1 MSDDQGV
8 RWLDPAEQHAWRA
21 YIVASLR
28 LRQRLHRELTDAHGV
43 SLSDYEVLV
52 VLSAS
57 PGACLRMTEL
67 AALLGATKSRL
78 SHQIG
83 KLEAAGLVGRR
94 PDPDD
99 KRGVLTEL
107 TAGGTAL
114 LASAAPTHVRGAR
127 EHLIDLLT
135 PEEQAAMA
143 AVFTRVLEHLDDVNG
158 RSLDPGDETAPR
170 PARGG
175 SARLR

>member
-1 MSDDQGV
+1 MSDDQDV

-28 LRQRLHRELTDAHGV
+28 LRQRLHRELTEAHGV

-52 VLSAS
+52 VLDAS
-57 PGACLRMTEL
+57 PGRCLRMTEL
-67 AALLGATKSRL
+67 AALLGSTKSRL

-83 KLEAAGLVGRR
+83 KLESAGLVARR

-99 KRGVLTEL
+99 KRGVLTAL
-107 TAGGTAL
+107 TDAGHEV
-114 LASAAPTHVRGAR
+114 LAEAAPTHVRGAR

-135 PEEQAAMA
+135 PDEQSAMGNA
-143 AVFTRVLEHLDDVNG
+143 FTRVLEHLDEVEG
-158 RSLDPGDETAPR
+158 RRETL
-170 PARGG
+170 
-175 SARLR
+175 SQ